1 MANPSELPPNITQT
15 ESRYHRNRSVAFIK
29 DKANRLNY
37 SNLLNLAKERLRRR
51 AFSEAEQFFTQALS
65 LKVDSVD
72 SLFGRAQ
79 CRWATGKREAAI
91 SDLVAALDLDNA
103 NEAVFKELVSA
114 LLETEQEYRAL
125 EVCNSVL
132 GRHPTNVT
140 ALIGR
145 DWVLSII
152 APLWHVPMTNERER
166 NQAYLDGLK
175 IGDIG
180 GADLVFEIGTGT
192 GLLSMMAARLG
203 AKAVVTCEAKRTVAG
218 IANEVVKKNGLGD
231 VITVLPKMSNQVVLG
246 TDLHR
251 KADVLIHE
259 IFSSE
264 LLSEGV
270 LPAIEDAKARLLKP
284 DAKIIPGRAAA
295 MVALVGGE
303 AVGNHVHVG
312 KSFGFDLSEFN
323 KTQPT
328 KVPLYREDLKPE
340 FLSGDLEA
348 FEFDFQRDSE
358 FPAKSLVHT
367 ITATKDGLCYGLIQ
381 WIKLDFGAGLVFEN
395 HPLDP
400 KETSNWQ
407 HLVYKFK
414 EPVSVQKGNQMIIRA
429 LHDRSRLWFD
439 LLK

>member
-1 MANPSELPPNITQT
+1 
-15 ESRYHRNRSVAFIK
+15 
-29 DKANRLNY
+29 LNY
-37 SNLLNLAKERLRRR
+37 SNLLNLAQERLRRR
-51 AFSEAEQFFTQALS
+51 AFSEAEQLFTQALS

-79 CRWATGKREAAI
+79 CRWAIGKREAAI
-91 SDLVAALDLDNA
+91 SDLATALDLDNA
-103 NEAVFKELVSA
+103 NGNVLKELVSV

-125 EVCNSVL
+125 DVCNSVL
-132 GRHPTNVT
+132 SCHPMNVT

-152 APLWHVPMTNERER
+152 APIWHVPMMNERER

-175 IGDIG
+175 MADIG
-180 GADLVFEIGTGT
+180 SADLVFEIGTGS

-218 IANEVVKKNGLGD
+218 IANEVVKNNGYGN

-246 TDLHR
+246 ADLHR

-264 LLSEGV
+264 LLNEGV

-284 DAKIIPGRAAA
+284 DAKIIPGRAAI
-295 MVALVGGE
+295 MIALVGGE
-303 AVGNHVHVG
+303 AVGNHVHCG

-328 KVPLYREDLKPE
+328 KVPLYREDLRPDM
-340 FLSGDLEA
+340 LSDDLEA
-348 FEFDFQRDSE
+348 FEFNFQNDSE
-358 FPAKSLVHT
+358 FPAKSFEHT
-367 ITATKDGLCYGLIQ
+367 LTATKDGKCYGLIQ
-381 WIKLDFGAGLVFEN
+381 WIKLDFGAGLTFEN
-395 HPLDP
+395 HPLEP

-407 HLVYKFK
+407 HLIYKFK
-414 EPVSVQKGNQMIIRA
+414 EPVSVQKGDRLIIRA

>member
-1 MANPSELPPNITQT
+1 M
-15 ESRYHRNRSVAFIK
+15 
-29 DKANRLNY
+29 
-37 SNLLNLAKERLRRR
+37 
-51 AFSEAEQFFTQALS
+51 
-65 LKVDSVD
+65 
-72 SLFGRAQ
+72 
-79 CRWATGKREAAI
+79 GKREAAI
-91 SDLVAALDLDNA
+91 SDLAAALDLDNA
-103 NEAVFKELVSA
+103 NEEVFRELVNT
-114 LLETEQEYRAL
+114 LLETGQEYRAL

-132 GRHPTNVT
+132 SHQPTNVT

-152 APLWHVPMTNERER
+152 APIWHVPMTNERER
-166 NQAYLDGLK
+166 NQAYLDGMK
-175 IGDIG
+175 MAGIGS
-180 GADLVFEIGTGT
+180 ADLVFEIGTGT
-192 GLLSMMAARLG
+192 GLLSMMAARSG

-218 IANEVVKKNGLGD
+218 IAGEVVRHNGYGD
-231 VITVLPKMSNQVVLG
+231 VITVLPKMSSQVVLG
-246 TDLHR
+246 RDLHR

-264 LLSEGV
+264 LLNEGV

-284 DAKIIPGRAAA
+284 DARIIPGRAAA
-295 MVALVGGE
+295 MIALVGGE
-303 AVGNHVHVG
+303 AVRNHVHVG
-312 KSFGFDLSEFN
+312 MAFGFDLSEFN

-328 KVPLYREDLKPE
+328 KVPLYREDLKPDL
-340 FLSGDLEA
+340 LSDELEA

-367 ITATKDGLCYGLIQ
+367 LTANKGGQCYGLIQ
-381 WIKLDFGAGLVFEN
+381 WIKLDFGAGLIFEN
-395 HPLDP
+395 HPSEP

-414 EPVSVQKGNQMIIRA
+414 EPVPVQKGDRLVIRA